1 MPRPDAPFKPQ
12 GHNKEQQMQSD
23 LHDFLSHLIG
33 TVAMTL
39 VPVVLIAFLTL
50 PSALHRTGID
60 DPVDPHA
67 PVAHMT

>member
-1 MPRPDAPFKPQ
+1 M
-12 GHNKEQQMQSD
+12 HSD
-23 LHDFLSHLIG
+23 LHEFLSHLAG

-50 PSALHRTGID
+50 PSALHRVGID
-60 DPVDPHA
+60 EPVDPHA

>member
-1 MPRPDAPFKPQ
+1 M
-12 GHNKEQQMQSD
+12 HSD
-23 LHDFLSHLIG
+23 LHDFLSHLVG

-60 DPVDPHA
+60 DPVDPQA